1 MNQLQAYKRIVILS
15 IIAAVGVWQTNL
27 VLTGFCFAIDQN
39 QNTATTGDS
48 ASEILLVDSKAETQ
62 NGVANKII
70 FSSKNIWETRA
81 LPYLT
86 KIGDWISNFWETRAK
101 PAISNTMDYAGNKW
115 EQNAKPFIQ
124 NIINKIKD
132 LFDGNKSIIE
142 EKKANIGIEL
152 EKEEME
158 IQQESPYLYMAIEK
172 YRQIKQYIWGSSSY
186 NHNNEENSK

>member
-70 FSSKNIWETRA
+70 FYQCIFTESDI
-81 LPYLT
+81 
-86 KIGDWISNFWETRAK
+86 
-101 PAISNTMDYAGNKW
+101 NTCSVV
-115 EQNAKPFIQ
+115 QVLHRFV
-124 NIINKIKD
+124 
-132 LFDGNKSIIE
+132 
-142 EKKANIGIEL
+142 
-152 EKEEME
+152 
-158 IQQESPYLYMAIEK
+158 
-172 YRQIKQYIWGSSSY
+172 
-186 NHNNEENSK
+186 NEVFPDF